1 MFKTIR
7 SKMLAALGAM
17 LSLLLF
23 VAVFAYTTMI
33 NVHDQFD
40 RLINQNMARTSVAN
54 SVIDAVNGR
63 ALEARNMVVAQ
74 TAEQR
79 QKAEANVNQWHQKLG
94 QQIQALRST
103 AEAGDATKE
112 ELALIDRVAA
122 IEKRYGPVALRIVQR
137 AHEGQAQQAMA
148 MMNDECKPL
157 LEALLNASHAY
168 LSHMEQLARVNI
180 EQQQVTFAKASN
192 LLIAISACAALLAGV
207 LALSIPRKIT
217 AQLGA
222 EPVALNSA
230 VLKVAQGDLSPV
242 AGASQAPPQSVL
254 AALGAM
260 QQDLA
265 QMVLQVRSSSES
277 IATGSQQIATGNA
290 DLSQRTETQA
300 SSLQETSASMSE
312 LTHSVQQNTETARL
326 AAERAEAAKQ
336 AAAKGGVV
344 VQEVID
350 TMDDISHS
358 ARKIAEIISVIDGIA
373 FQTNILALNAAV
385 EAARAGEQG
394 RGFAVVAGE
403 VRALAQRSAEAAREI
418 KQLIQASTE
427 RVDQGTRLVGD
438 AGQSMT
444 AIVNQVNQVAGMI
457 RDISES
463 AMLQNTG
470 IGQVNQTVMALDQVT
485 QQNAALVEESAAAS
499 ESLRHQAATL
509 SGLMHRFQL

>member
-7 SKMLAALGAM
+7 SKMLGALGAM
-17 LSLLLF
+17 LALLLG
-23 VAVFAYTTMI
+23 VAVSAYSTMI
-33 NVHDQFD
+33 QVHEQFD
-40 RLINQNMARTSVAN
+40 QLINQNMARTSLSN
-54 SVIDAVNGR
+54 DVIDAVNGR

-74 TAEQR
+74 SAEQR
-79 QKAEANVNQWHQKLG
+79 QRAEAAVNRWHQKLG
-94 QQIQALRST
+94 QQIQALR
-103 AEAGDATKE
+103 AAAVAGQASDQE
-112 ELALIDRVAA
+112 MALIDQVAA
-122 IEKRYGPVALRIVQR
+122 VEKRYGPVALRIVQH
-137 AHEGQAQQAMA
+137 AHDGQAQQAMT
-148 MMNDECKPL
+148 MMNSECMPL
-157 LEALLNASHAY
+157 LTVLLKASYAH
-168 LSHMEQLARVNI
+168 LGHMEQLASKNI
-180 EQQQVTFAKASN
+180 QQQRETFTKASN
-192 LLIAISACAALLAGV
+192 LLIAISVCAALLAGV

-217 AQLGA
+217 SQLGA
-222 EPVALNSA
+222 EPTELNSA

-242 AGASQAPPQSVL
+242 AGADRAPRQSVL
-254 AALGAM
+254 AALGTM

-265 QMVLQVRSSSES
+265 KMVQQVRSSSES

-326 AAERAEAAKQ
+326 AAERAQAAKE
-336 AAAKGGVV
+336 AAAKGGAV
-344 VQEVID
+344 VQEVIH
-350 TMDDISHS
+350 TMGDISQS

-418 KQLIQASTE
+418 KNLIHASTE

-438 AGQSMT
+438 AGESMT
-444 AIVNQVNQVAGMI
+444 AIVSQVNQVAQMI

-463 AMLQNTG
+463 AMLQTTG
-470 IGQVNQTVMALDQVT
+470 IGQVNQTVMSLDQVT

-509 SGLMHRFQL
+509 SGLMHRFQV